1 MKKLLITSALASS
14 LIASVSLA
22 EVKVGG
28 GLEVTYGDK
37 QTAATSSQKYVGAA
51 IGYEAELD
59 ISASADLSNGMKVT
73 THFEYISDGSTTDA
87 ATDAGASTMP
97 ADLSMK
103 VSSGNLTLYVGADDM
118 EALDNNVVPKAY
130 NLIEDNV
137 TLAGTST
144 ASYAGGGAVANST
157 SVGAQYKTL
166 GGAITYLYA
175 PNIGQGSEIGDNGTG
190 NSGGSG
196 YEVSYVGSPAENLSV
211 ILGMGKQNNILSSG
225 LDTDTTVIGVAYNF
239 GQFAVGASQTNIDAG
254 TAATEYDVTYF
265 GATAA
270 VSDAL
275 TVGIQRMIMD
285 QASTGTDEETDQ
297 LEVAYNLGGMTVAA
311 SYQKTKDAAFSS
323 GSKGDAYGITLK
335 TSF

>member
-37 QTAATSSQKYVGAA
+37 QTAAASSQKYVGAA

-59 ISASADLSNGMKVT
+59 ISASAELSNGMKVT
-73 THFEYISDGSTTDA
+73 THFEYISDGSTTDTA
-87 ATDAGASTMP
+87 AGDASTMP
-97 ADLSMK
+97 ADLSLK

-130 NLIEDNV
+130 NLVEDNISV
-137 TLAGTST
+137 AGSST

-157 SVGAQYKTL
+157 SVGVQYKTL

-175 PNIGQGSEIGDNGTG
+175 PNVGQGSEIADNGTG

-211 ILGMGKQNNILSSG
+211 ILGMGKKNNILASG
-225 LDTDTTVIGVAYNF
+225 LDTDTTVVGVAYNF

-275 TVGIQRMIMD
+275 TVGIQRMIID

-311 SYQKTKDAAFSS
+311 HYAKTSDAAFSS

>member
-1 MKKLLITSALASS
+1 MKKLLITTALASS

-22 EVKVGG
+22 EVKIGG
-28 GLEVTYGDK
+28 GLEVTIGDK
-37 QTAATSSQKYVGAA
+37 QTAATTSQKYVGQN

-73 THFEYISDGSTTDA
+73 THFEYISDGSTTDS

-97 ADLSMK
+97 ADLSLK
-103 VSSGNLTLYVGADDM
+103 VTSGNLTLYVGADDM

-130 NLIEDNV
+130 NLIEDN
-137 TLAGTST
+137 TNLIDSG
-144 ASYAGGGAVANST
+144 ASYAGGGAVANS
-157 SVGAQYKTL
+157 SAIGGQLKVA
-166 GGAITYLYA
+166 GGAITYLFA
-175 PNIGQGSEIGDNGTG
+175 PNIGNGSEQADNATSNNGA
-190 NSGGSG
+190 SG
-196 YEVSYVGSPAENLSV
+196 YELSYVGSPAENLSV
-211 ILGMGKQNNILSSG
+211 ILGIGSQNPALSSSQ
-225 LDTDTTVIGVAYNF
+225 DTDTTVIGAAYNF
-239 GQFAVGASQTNIDAG
+239 GKYAVGASRTNIDQG
-254 TAATEYDVTYF
+254 TAATEYDVTYI

-275 TVGIQRMIMD
+275 TVGIQRMIID

-297 LEVAYNLGGMTVAA
+297 IEVAYNLGGMTVAA
-311 SYQKTKDAAFSS
+311 HYNKTDNSGFSS